1 MPFIILCLFSR
12 GGTKMYT
19 ILFIMLP
26 EAGHINSTLKLCK
39 QLKNRGHRVVYVGIP
54 DVEEFV
60 TRHGIV
66 FFPVG
71 EKYVPKGFLPQ
82 KNRDISEKSMIE
94 RLKFLREY
102 IERVKNFL
110 KDVHLNEFNALL
122 KQFQPDLFIVD
133 ALLPFASIV
142 ATSSKVPVLSLSTT
156 LPVEFNLQL
165 PPLGSY
171 CIPSPG
177 WQGSTRVTWQW
188 ALRSTEAL
196 FWQTLA
202 SMVGFNLWKEIKE
215 QAALWNFPKE
225 KIQYIASFLP
235 YIQLDE
241 LVLCAR
247 EFDFPHVGRKNRYY
261 IGPMVDLKR
270 QEADFPWEKID
281 PSRHFIYCSFGT
293 QAFWSRETRVVM
305 QNIID
310 AAGGHPEWQLVL
322 VTGTHIA
329 AESFSRVKSNVF
341 LLPYAPQMALLDKAD
356 IFISHGGLNSIKE
369 AIMARVPLLVI
380 PLTRDQPGNAS
391 RVAYHRLGVACSPR
405 KANKN
410 TMETMIDNVLHDG
423 EIKKN
428 INRMANIFHE
438 TESKEIGIQ
447 IIEGYIAKGYFE
459 RTEPW

>member
-1 MPFIILCLFSR
+1 MS
-12 GGTKMYT
+12 T

-39 QLKNRGHRVVYVGIP
+39 QLKNRGHRVVQVGIP
-54 DVEEFV
+54 DMEEFA
-60 TRHGIV
+60 TGHGIE

-82 KNRDISEKSMIE
+82 KNRDISEKGIIE
-94 RLKFLREY
+94 RLKFLRDY
-102 IERVKNFL
+102 IERVKKFL
-110 KDVHLNEFNALL
+110 KELHLHEFNALL
-122 KQFQPDLFIVD
+122 KQLQPDLFIVD
-133 ALLPFASIV
+133 ALLPFASI
-142 ATSSKVPVLSLSTT
+142 AAASSKVPVLSLSTT
-156 LPVEFNLQL
+156 MPAEFNPQL
-165 PPLGSY
+165 PPLGSN

-177 WQGSTRVTWQW
+177 RRGSARVAWQW
-188 ALRSTEAL
+188 ALRSAEAL

-202 SMVGFNLWKEIKE
+202 SMAGFNLWHEIKE

-235 YIQLDE
+235 YIQMDE

-247 EFDFPHVGRKNRYY
+247 EFDFPHAGRKNRYY
-261 IGPMVDLKR
+261 IGPMVDLER

-281 PSRHFIYCSFGT
+281 PSRPLIYCSFGT

-310 AAGGHPEWQLVL
+310 AAGGHPEWQLVMA
-322 VTGTHIA
+322 TGTQMA
-329 AESFSRVKSNVF
+329 AESFARVKSNVF
-341 LLPYAPQMALLDKAD
+341 LLSYAPQMALLDKAAL
-356 IFISHGGLNSIKE
+356 FISHGGLNSIKE
-369 AIMARVPLLVI
+369 AIMARVPLVVI
-380 PLTRDQPGNAS
+380 PLTRDQPGNAG

-410 TMETMIDNVLHDG
+410 TMETMIDNVFHDG

-428 INRMANIFHE
+428 INRMSDIFYE
-438 TESKEIGIQ
+438 TESKEIGSR
-447 IIEGYIAKGYFE
+447 IIEEYIAKGFFE
-459 RTEPW
+459 KTAAW